1 MEKYYKVFIEEV
13 AFIDKGRYHSMI
25 LDCVR
30 PNGDRF
36 ELWMDISERSS
47 RTHLAN
53 WRHVRQ
59 MLKLY
64 GINIADLA
72 REHFDEKAVWAK
84 VVDKFYRLKLD
95 VTKKGIFMRRVEG
108 IAEPFDVP
116 SRDDTRNADHV
127 LENWEALS

>member
-1 MEKYYKVFIEEV
+1 MEKYYKVFIEDV
-13 AFIDKGRYHSMI
+13 AFIDKGRYRSMC

-30 PNGDRF
+30 PNGDHL
-36 ELWMDISERSS
+36 ELWMDVGEHSS
-47 RTHLAN
+47 RAHLAN

-64 GINIADLA
+64 GIRIDDQAA
-72 REHFDEKAVWAK
+72 THFDEKAQWAK

-95 VTKKGIFMRRVEG
+95 VTKTGVFMRRVEG

-116 SRDDTRNADHV
+116 DRDDMANADHV
-127 LENWEALS
+127 LDNWEAWA